1 MAWLGMA
8 AVGALTA
15 AVVFTRQQSVGDA
28 TLQERVLAVAAQLR
42 APGDRNTM
50 TVATS
55 SLPAGQHMRYDI
67 QQELLQGDSQ
77 RQIIDNMV
85 SLYGQDVLAAPPMQ
99 GFGRLVWVVPWA
111 ALGALVVGLVLL
123 FRRNRR
129 WQQTDG
135 THAVDLPASADDV
148 NSDEGN
154 IDEFNT
160 DESNFNESNFS
171 ESNFSESNFNEQ
183 VWERLREYF

>member
-8 AVGALTA
+8 AVGALAA
-15 AVVFTRQQSVGDA
+15 AVVFTRQQSVGNA
-28 TLQERVLAVAAQLR
+28 TLQERVLAVAAHLR

-55 SLPAGQHMRYDI
+55 SLPAGQHMRYEI

-85 SLYGQDVLAAPPMQ
+85 RLYGQDVLAAPPMQ

-111 ALGALVVGLVLL
+111 ALGALAVGAVLL

-135 THAVDLPASADDV
+135 THAVELPASADDV
-148 NSDEGN
+148 HRDEFN
-154 IDEFNT
+154 IDESN
-160 DESNFNESNFS
+160 DESNINESND
-171 ESNFSESNFNEQ
+171 ESSFNEQ
-183 VWERLREYF
+183 VWARLREYF